1 MAAPLVHTNRK
12 HEIQSVV
19 AAITPWRRWM
29 LTQGQLLTEA
39 RLLNFE
45 EFFIPLLRY
54 MVKIEK
60 AGTVWT
66 YPFLSPEA

>member
-1 MAAPLVHTNRK
+1 MAAPLVYTNRK

-29 LTQGQLLTEA
+29 LAQGQLLTEA

-60 AGTVWT
+60 AGIVWT
-66 YPFLSPEA
+66 YLFLSPEA

>member
-1 MAAPLVHTNRK
+1 
-12 HEIQSVV
+12 
-19 AAITPWRRWM
+19 M
-29 LTQGQLLTEA
+29 LAQGQLLTEA

-60 AGTVWT
+60 AGIVWT
-66 YPFLSPEA
+66 YLFLSPEA